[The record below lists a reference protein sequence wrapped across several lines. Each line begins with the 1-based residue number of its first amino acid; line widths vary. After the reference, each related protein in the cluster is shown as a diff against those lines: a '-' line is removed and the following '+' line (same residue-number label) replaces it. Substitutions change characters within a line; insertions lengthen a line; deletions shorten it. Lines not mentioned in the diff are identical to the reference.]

1 MNRYWL
7 VRRLKFIS
15 FAAAAILVLGFV
27 VMSLW
32 NWLTPSLFGWRII
45 NLSQALGLLVLTRI
59 LFGGFRGRPG
69 GHMYWR
75 RRMMQRWEQMTPEER
90 EKFREGIRGRCG
102 PFQPPTQDEKA

>member
-7 VRRLKFIS
+7 VRRLKFVL

-32 NWLTPSLFGWRII
+32 NWLTLSLFGWRSI
-45 NLSQALGLLVLTRI
+45 NFSQALGLLVLTRI